1 MSIATDVKV
10 KNLEILVNRLE
21 RTLSELKAQVDA
33 LTPSGEKVKKAQ
45 PWTSQNLRPS

>member
-21 RTLSELKAQVDA
+21 REVSELKAKVD
-33 LTPSGEKVKKAQ
+33 LLLNPDKSVKVK
-45 PWTSQNLRPS
+45 PWTIRNSPPS